1 MEEKKQDQLMKQTE
15 QTERTERTEWTTAN
29 GSDLS
34 EMTCE
39 TLLVSNMELSKN
51 RDFNAEAILVRSE
64 FMEDS
69 DGHDK
74 VFLIEKG
81 SLFIPAKEFDEALE
95 SADLKCSGND
105 LLDCRSSEFRRI
117 AMDSKQGLSL
127 LCIAANEYFGI
138 ETIYSTVVQIG
149 LPVPD
154 DSSKHHVFDKTPI
167 FYPAETSLWAILRNL
182 YPDFNDTPE
191 ENPKEA
197 ISYNYDCRGSFTTS
211 PFEGLSREI
220 RTRADLVNI
229 HGFSRLERDTAGNPK
244 VYKHEYEH
252 ADCDEAPENLDKYD
266 APAWSVL
273 SACETGNPEA
283 CPECGHEISPR
294 ESGWIGPKEEELI
307 AMWKN
312 FPALEESEP
321 GPEPGI

>member
-1 MEEKKQDQLMKQTE
+1 MAQTKQTKQKE
-15 QTERTERTEWTTAN
+15 QNKENRPLKWAI
-29 GSDLS
+29 GSGTDLD
-34 EMTCE
+34 EMINDKYAEE
-39 TLLVSNMELSKN
+39 TLLVKDMELDKDRN
-51 RDFNAEAILVRSE
+51 FTAEAIRVLSE
-64 FMEDS
+64 SM
-69 DGHDK
+69 DGGHHR

-117 AMDSKQGLSL
+117 AIDSEQGLSL

-154 DSSKHHVFDKTPI
+154 DSSRHHVFDKPPI

-182 YPDFNDTPE
+182 YPDFDDTPE

-197 ISYNYDCRGSFTTS
+197 ISYNYDYRGSFTTS

-244 VYKHEYEH
+244 VYEHEYEH
-252 ADCDEAPENLDKYD
+252 ADCDEVPENLDKYD

-273 SACETGNPEA
+273 SSCETGNPDA
-283 CPECGHEISPR
+283 CPECGHEIYPR
-294 ESGWIGPKEEELI
+294 ESRWIGPKEEELI
-307 AMWKN
+307 AMWKS